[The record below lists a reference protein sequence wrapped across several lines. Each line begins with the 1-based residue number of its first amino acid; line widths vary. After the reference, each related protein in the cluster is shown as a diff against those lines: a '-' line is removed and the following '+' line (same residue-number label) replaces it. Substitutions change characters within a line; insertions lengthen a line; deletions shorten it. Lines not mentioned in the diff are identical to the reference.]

1 MKLVRLIGGAV
12 LVAAGIYLAGEALW
26 LTIFFARSAGDYG
39 QHHEVTVPLC
49 RFLALVAA
57 SIGCALSGSRLGRI
71 GDAKAEWGPLVGFAA
86 TAVVAWS
93 ASLIFQNEIFYS
105 LFDPKGFPVHPTE
118 VVIYPAAGWHGLPSH
133 LLSAL
138 LLAAAFGWIWW
149 TLRLRARAEA
159 GRAKVETPK
168 PAGVNGVAGKN

>member
-1 MKLVRLIGGAV
+1 MKLVRLIGGGGLV
-12 LVAAGIYLAGEALW
+12 LAAICLAGEALW
-26 LTIFFARSAGDYG
+26 LTISFARSAGDYG

-57 SIGCALSGSRLGRI
+57 SVGCALSGSRLGRI
-71 GDAKAEWGPLVGFAA
+71 GDEKAEWGPLVGFAA

-93 ASLIFQNEIFYS
+93 VSLIFQNEIFYS

-118 VVIYPAAGWHGLPSH
+118 VVIDPAAGWHGLPSQ

-138 LLAAAFGWIWW
+138 LLTAAFGWIWW
-149 TLRLRARAEA
+149 TLHLRVRAGVRRAKDETPGPAEA
-159 GRAKVETPK
+159 NDA
-168 PAGVNGVAGKN
+168 AGKN